1 MTKEDKDLLAR
12 LIIEYGDKKSHIGA
26 YIASGKSDTSF
37 ADMLVYKNQL
47 LDKILHMVLEC

>member
-26 YIASGKSDTSF
+26 YLAKGVSDTSF
-37 ADMLVYKNQL
+37 TDMLTDKNQI
-47 LDKILHMVLEC
+47 LDKILRMVLEC

>member
-37 ADMLVYKNQL
+37 ADMLAEKNQL
-47 LDKILHMVLEC
+47 LDKILRMVLEC